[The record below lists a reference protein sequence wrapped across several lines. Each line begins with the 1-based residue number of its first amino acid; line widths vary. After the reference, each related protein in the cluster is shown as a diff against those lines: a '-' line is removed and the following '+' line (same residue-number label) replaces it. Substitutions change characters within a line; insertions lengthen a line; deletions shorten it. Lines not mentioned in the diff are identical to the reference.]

1 MAKNEKTPIVVDD
14 VEYSFEDMT
23 PQQQAL
29 VNHVADLDRKINA
42 AQFNLDQLV
51 VGKNAFIQML
61 KQALQE
67 PKEEVVQET
76 VN

>member
-23 PQQQAL
+23 PQQQTL
-29 VNHVADLDRKINA
+29 VNHVADLDRKIGA
-42 AQFNLDQLV
+42 AQFNLDQLL
-51 VGKNAFIQML
+51 VGKNAFLQML
-61 KQALQE
+61 KQALEE